1 MRVLGVIPSRYQSTR
16 LPGKPLADICGKPMI
31 QYVYER
37 ATGAKLLGN
46 VIVATDDERI
56 VEAVRS
62 FGGEAALTSPDHPNG
77 TSRVAEVARN
87 MDTDIVINIQGDE
100 PLIDSRMIDEV
111 AQILVSDA
119 DVLSATLCSPL
130 GDPALINDPNVVK
143 VVRDRR
149 GDALYFS
156 RSPIPYC
163 RNEADGCVYLE
174 HIGIYGFR
182 KDFLLHYVELSETPL
197 SRLESLEQLRILE
210 SGYSMRVGETK
221 YPHGGPN
228 VNTPEDLE
236 NVRTLVRRTLGCS
249 GGGNG
254 DAGRA

>member
-1 MRVLGVIPSRYQSTR
+1 M
-16 LPGKPLADICGKPMI
+16 
-31 QYVYER
+31 
-37 ATGAKLLGN
+37 
-46 VIVATDDERI
+46 
-56 VEAVRS
+56 
-62 FGGEAALTSPDHPNG
+62 
-77 TSRVAEVARN
+77 
-87 MDTDIVINIQGDE
+87 
-100 PLIDSRMIDEV
+100 
-111 AQILVSDA
+111 
-119 DVLSATLCSPL
+119 
-130 GDPALINDPNVVK
+130 
-143 VVRDRR
+143 
-149 GDALYFS
+149 
-156 RSPIPYC
+156 
-163 RNEADGCVYLE
+163 YLE

-182 KDFLLHYVELSETPL
+182 KDFLLHYVELPETPL